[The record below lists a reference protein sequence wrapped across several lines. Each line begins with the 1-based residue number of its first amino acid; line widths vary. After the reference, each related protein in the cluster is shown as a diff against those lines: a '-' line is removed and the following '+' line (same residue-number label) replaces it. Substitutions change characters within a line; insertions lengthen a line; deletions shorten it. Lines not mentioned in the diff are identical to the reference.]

1 MKAMRVRVEHGRF
14 VGEAPAGLPD
24 GEFEVCLAAAADD
37 MSDAEAASLNQVRH
51 RGIAAIGAGRFRLA
65 ADVVADLRRR

>member
-1 MKAMRVRVEHGRF
+1 MKAMRVRVAHGRF

-24 GEFEVCLAAAADD
+24 GEFEGCLADDDD
-37 MSDAEAASLNQVRH
+37 MSDAEASSLNQALH

-65 ADVVADLRRR
+65 AAVVADLRRR

>member
-14 VGEAPAGLPD
+14 VGEAPAGLPA
-24 GEFEVCLAAAADD
+24 GEFEVCLADDDD